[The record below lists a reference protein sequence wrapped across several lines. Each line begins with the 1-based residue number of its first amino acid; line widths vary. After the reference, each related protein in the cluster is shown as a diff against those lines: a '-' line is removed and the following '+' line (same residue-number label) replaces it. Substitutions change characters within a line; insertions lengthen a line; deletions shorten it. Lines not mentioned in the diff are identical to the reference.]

1 MQTSLI
7 WLWMALTATASTPM
21 QDLSA
26 LAGVAHEYLSVMV
39 ADEYP
44 DAGVSIKVNA
54 PDPRLRLQACQQP
67 LEPFMSS
74 GNRMGRTVSVG
85 ISCTSPKPWKIYLR
99 AQVSIVRETV
109 VAKRSIT
116 KGEILTPADLS
127 LSKIDS
133 AAMGEPA
140 YTQVEALVGMEA
152 TRTITAGRAIR
163 AGQVRAP
170 QVVQRG
176 DVIVLLA
183 GTESLEVRMA
193 GKALSSGAVGDSV
206 SVRNNAGDR
215 TLQGRVVAP
224 GMVRM
229 R

>member
-1 MQTSLI
+1 M
-7 WLWMALTATASTPM
+7 ST
-21 QDLSA
+21 
-26 LAGVAHEYLSVMV
+26 VAHEYLFALVEDEFPEANVSVK
-39 ADEYP
+39 
-44 DAGVSIKVNA
+44 VSA
-54 PDPRLRLQACQQP
+54 PDRRLRLQSCQQP
-67 LEPFMSS
+67 LEPFMSP

-85 ISCTSPKPWKIYLR
+85 ISCAGPKSWKVYLR

-109 VAKRSIT
+109 VAKRPVA
-116 KGEILTPADLS
+116 KGDILTESDLS
-127 LSKIDS
+127 VAMIDS

-140 YTQVEALVGMEA
+140 YTEIEALIGMEVI
-152 TRTITAGRAIR
+152 RSISAGRAIR
-163 AGQVRAP
+163 SGQVRAP

-176 DVIVLLA
+176 DIIVLVA
-183 GTESLEVRMA
+183 GTDSFEVRMA

-224 GMVRM
+224 GLVRM

>member
-7 WLWMALTATASTPM
+7 WLWLTLSATTSAPV
-21 QDLSA
+21 QDLTSISA
-26 LAGVAHEYLSVMV
+26 AAHDYLSSVV
-39 ADEYP
+39 VNEYP
-44 DAGVSIKVNA
+44 EANVSVKVKA
-54 PDPRLRLQACQQP
+54 PDPRLRLRSCQQP
-67 LEPFMSS
+67 LEPFLSP

-85 ISCTSPKPWKIYLR
+85 ISCSGPKAWKVYLR
-99 AQVSIVRETV
+99 AEVSIVRETV
-109 VAKRSIT
+109 VAKRSVA
-116 KGEILTPADLS
+116 KGEILTEGDLT
-127 LSKIDS
+127 LAMIDS

-140 YTQVEALVGMEA
+140 YTQVESLVGMEA
-152 TRTITAGRAIR
+152 IRTISAGRAIR
-163 AGQVRAP
+163 SGQVRAP

-176 DVIVLLA
+176 DIIVLVA
-183 GTESLEVRMA
+183 GTASFEVRMS

-224 GMVRM
+224 GLVRM